1 MNAHP
6 TNNSTIRRRVAIN
19 GDLDFLAQLTKSA
32 LFPHASRAAAVAGA

>member
-6 TNNSTIRRRVAIN
+6 TNNSTIH